1 MREWIIMQLLA
12 LPAAFI
18 LDMIFGDPH
27 SRLHPICLIGN
38 LIAMLDSALNKE
50 NISRNTK
57 IVRGAL
63 TAVTVIVI
71 STAVPLIIELIC
83 FNINIWLFF
92 AAESVMDYFVIAA
105 KSLKKESMLVCSAME
120 AGDTEGARHAVSMIV
135 GRDTKVLDREGIIK
149 AAVETVA
156 ENSSDGVIAPI
167 LYTALCGA
175 AGGFFY
181 KAVNTMDSML
191 GYVND
196 RYEAFGKA
204 AARLDDVM
212 NYIPSRL
219 SALFIIA
226 AAKFTGLNA
235 AGAWKIFR
243 RDRMKHASPN
253 SAQTESACAGAL
265 DVRLAGNAWYGGVLH
280 EKPYIGDDIRL
291 IEPEDIRKA
300 CRLMYA
306 ASIAAIVIFGTAAGF
321 LKSFLF

>member
-57 IVRGAL
+57 IV
-63 TAVTVIVI
+63 VTVIVI

-92 AAESVMDYFVIAA
+92 AGESVMDYFVIAA

>member
-1 MREWIIMQLLA
+1 MREWIIMQMLA

-50 NISRNTK
+50 NVSRNKK

-71 STAVPLIIELIC
+71 STALPLIIEIIC

-92 AAESVMDYFVIAA
+92 AAESAMDYFVIAA

-149 AAVETVA
+149 ATVETVA

-280 EKPYIGDDIRL
+280 EKPYIGDNIRS
-291 IEPEDIRKA
+291 IEPEDIRRA
-300 CRLMYA
+300 CRLMYV
-306 ASIAAIVIFGTAAGF
+306 ASVLAIAVFTTAAGF
-321 LKSFLF
+321 LKSLLF

>member
-1 MREWIIMQLLA
+1 MQMLA

-27 SRLHPICLIGN
+27 TGMHPICLIGN
-38 LIAMLDSALNKE
+38 LIAILDSALNKE
-50 NISRNTK
+50 NVSRK
-57 IVRGAL
+57 RRIARGAL
-63 TAVTVIVI
+63 TAAAVIVI
-71 STAVPLIIELIC
+71 STAFPLIIEIIS

-92 AAESVMDYFVIAA
+92 VAETVMDYFVIAA
-105 KSLKKESMLVCSAME
+105 KSLKKESMLVCAAME
-120 AGDTEGARHAVSMIV
+120 AGDTEGARRAVSMIV
-135 GRDTKVLDREGIIK
+135 GRDTKVLDKEGIIK

-156 ENSSDGVIAPI
+156 ENSSDGVIAPVF
-167 LYTALCGA
+167 YTALCGA

-181 KAVNTMDSML
+181 KSVNTMDSML
-191 GYVND
+191 GYIND

-204 AARLDDVM
+204 AARLDDVL

-280 EKPYIGDDIRL
+280 EKPYIGDDIRP

-306 ASIAAIVIFGTAAGF
+306 ASAAAIVIFGTAAGF

>member
-1 MREWIIMQLLA
+1 MREWIIMQMLA

-27 SRLHPICLIGN
+27 TGMHPICLIGN
-38 LIAMLDSALNKE
+38 LIAILDSALNKE
-50 NISRNTK
+50 NVSRK
-57 IVRGAL
+57 RRIARGAL
-63 TAVTVIVI
+63 TAAAVIVI
-71 STAVPLIIELIC
+71 STAFPLIIEIIS

-92 AAESVMDYFVIAA
+92 AAETVMDYFVIAA
-105 KSLKKESMLVCSAME
+105 KSLKKESMLVCAAME
-120 AGDTEGARHAVSMIV
+120 AGDTEGARRAVSMIV
-135 GRDTKVLDREGIIK
+135 GRDTKVLDKEGIIK

-156 ENSSDGVIAPI
+156 ENSSDGVIAPVF
-167 LYTALCGA
+167 YTALCGA

-181 KAVNTMDSML
+181 KSVNTMDSML
-191 GYVND
+191 GYIND

-204 AARLDDVM
+204 AARLDDVL

-280 EKPYIGDDIRL
+280 EKPYIGDDIRP

-306 ASIAAIVIFGTAAGF
+306 ASAAAIVIFGTAAGL

>member
-27 SRLHPICLIGN
+27 SRLHPICLIGD

>member
-1 MREWIIMQLLA
+1 MQMLA

-27 SRLHPICLIGN
+27 TGMHPICLIGN
-38 LIAMLDSALNKE
+38 LIAILDSALNKE
-50 NISRNTK
+50 NVSRERR
-57 IVRGAL
+57 IARGAL
-63 TAVTVIVI
+63 TAAAVIVI
-71 STAVPLIIELIC
+71 STAFPLIIEIIS

-92 AAESVMDYFVIAA
+92 VAETVMDYFVIAA
-105 KSLKKESMLVCSAME
+105 KSLKKESMLVCAAME
-120 AGDTEGARHAVSMIV
+120 AGDTEGARRAVSMIV
-135 GRDTKVLDREGIIK
+135 GRDTKVLDKEGIIK

-156 ENSSDGVIAPI
+156 ENSSDGVIAPVF
-167 LYTALCGA
+167 YTALCGA

-181 KAVNTMDSML
+181 KSVNTMDSML
-191 GYVND
+191 GYIND

-204 AARLDDVM
+204 AARLDDVL

-280 EKPYIGDDIRL
+280 EKPYIGDDIRP

-306 ASIAAIVIFGTAAGF
+306 ASAAAIVIFGTAAGF

>member
-167 LYTALCGA
+167 FYTALCGA

-181 KAVNTMDSML
+181 KSVNTMDSML
-191 GYVND
+191 GYIND

-204 AARLDDVM
+204 AARLDDVL

-226 AAKFTGLNA
+226 AAKVTGLNA

>member
-1 MREWIIMQLLA
+1 MLA

-27 SRLHPICLIGN
+27 TGMHPICLIGN
-38 LIAMLDSALNKE
+38 LIAILDSALNKE
-50 NISRNTK
+50 NVSRK
-57 IVRGAL
+57 RRIARGAL
-63 TAVTVIVI
+63 TAAAVIVI
-71 STAVPLIIELIC
+71 STAFPLIIEIIS

-92 AAESVMDYFVIAA
+92 VAETVMDYFVIAA
-105 KSLKKESMLVCSAME
+105 KSLKKESMLVCAAME
-120 AGDTEGARHAVSMIV
+120 AGDTEGARRAVSMIV
-135 GRDTKVLDREGIIK
+135 GRDTKVLDKEGIIK

-156 ENSSDGVIAPI
+156 ENSSDGVIAPVF
-167 LYTALCGA
+167 YTALCGA

-181 KAVNTMDSML
+181 KSVNTMDSML
-191 GYVND
+191 GYIND

-204 AARLDDVM
+204 AARLDDVL

-280 EKPYIGDDIRL
+280 EKPYIGDDIRP

-306 ASIAAIVIFGTAAGF
+306 ASAAAIVIFGTAAGF

>member
-1 MREWIIMQLLA
+1 MLA

-50 NISRNTK
+50 NVSRNKK

-71 STAVPLIIELIC
+71 STALPLIIEIIC

-92 AAESVMDYFVIAA
+92 AAESAMDYFVIAA

-280 EKPYIGDDIRL
+280 EKPYIGDNIRS
-291 IEPEDIRKA
+291 IEPEDIRRA
-300 CRLMYA
+300 CRLMYV
-306 ASIAAIVIFGTAAGF
+306 ASVLAIAVFTTAAGF
-321 LKSFLF
+321 LKSLLF

>member
-1 MREWIIMQLLA
+1 MQMLA

-27 SRLHPICLIGN
+27 TGMHPICLIGN

-50 NISRNTK
+50 NVNRNRR
-57 IVRGAL
+57 IARGAL
-63 TAVTVIVI
+63 TAAAVIVI
-71 STAVPLIIELIC
+71 STAFPLIIEIIS
-83 FNINIWLFF
+83 FNINIWFFF
-92 AAESVMDYFVIAA
+92 AAETVMDYFVIAA
-105 KSLKKESMLVCSAME
+105 KSLKKESMLVCAAME
-120 AGDTEGARHAVSMIV
+120 AGDTEGARRAVSMIV
-135 GRDTKVLDREGIIK
+135 GRDTKVLDKEGIIK

-156 ENSSDGVIAPI
+156 ENSSDGVIAPVF
-167 LYTALCGA
+167 YTALCGA

-181 KAVNTMDSML
+181 KSVNTMDSML
-191 GYVND
+191 GYIND

-204 AARLDDVM
+204 AARLDDVL

-280 EKPYIGDDIRL
+280 EKPYIGDDIRP

-306 ASIAAIVIFGTAAGF
+306 ASAAAIVIFGTAAGF

>member
-1 MREWIIMQLLA
+1 MQMLA

-27 SRLHPICLIGN
+27 TGMHPICLIGN
-38 LIAMLDSALNKE
+38 LIAILDSALNKE
-50 NISRNTK
+50 NVSRK
-57 IVRGAL
+57 RRIARGAL
-63 TAVTVIVI
+63 TAAAVIVI
-71 STAVPLIIELIC
+71 STAFPLIIEIIS

-92 AAESVMDYFVIAA
+92 VAETVMDYFVIAA
-105 KSLKKESMLVCSAME
+105 KSLKKESMLVCAAME
-120 AGDTEGARHAVSMIV
+120 AGDTEGARRAVSMIV
-135 GRDTKVLDREGIIK
+135 GRDTKVLDKEGIIK

-156 ENSSDGVIAPI
+156 ENSSDGVIAPVF
-167 LYTALCGA
+167 YMALCGA

-181 KAVNTMDSML
+181 KSVNTMDSML
-191 GYVND
+191 GYIND

-204 AARLDDVM
+204 AARLDDVL

-280 EKPYIGDDIRL
+280 EKPYIGDDIRP

-306 ASIAAIVIFGTAAGF
+306 ASAAAIVIFGTAAGF

>member
-1 MREWIIMQLLA
+1 MQMLA

-27 SRLHPICLIGN
+27 TGMHPICLIGN
-38 LIAMLDSALNKE
+38 LIAILDSALNKE
-50 NISRNTK
+50 NVSRK
-57 IVRGAL
+57 RRIARGAL
-63 TAVTVIVI
+63 TAAAVIVI
-71 STAVPLIIELIC
+71 STAFPLIIEIIS

-92 AAESVMDYFVIAA
+92 AAETVMDYFVIAA
-105 KSLKKESMLVCSAME
+105 KSLKKESMLVCAAME
-120 AGDTEGARHAVSMIV
+120 AGDTEGARRAVSMIV
-135 GRDTKVLDREGIIK
+135 GRDTKVLDKEGIIK

-156 ENSSDGVIAPI
+156 ENSSDGVIAPVF
-167 LYTALCGA
+167 YTALCGA

-181 KAVNTMDSML
+181 KSVNTMDSML
-191 GYVND
+191 GYIND

-204 AARLDDVM
+204 AARLDDVL

-280 EKPYIGDDIRL
+280 EKPYIGDDIRP

-306 ASIAAIVIFGTAAGF
+306 ASAAAIVIFGTAAGF

>member
-1 MREWIIMQLLA
+1 MQMLA

-27 SRLHPICLIGN
+27 TGMHPICLIGN

-50 NISRNTK
+50 NVSRK
-57 IVRGAL
+57 RRIARGAL
-63 TAVTVIVI
+63 TAAAVIVI
-71 STAVPLIIELIC
+71 STAFPLIIEIIS

-92 AAESVMDYFVIAA
+92 AAETVMDYFVIAA
-105 KSLKKESMLVCSAME
+105 KSLKKESMLVCAAME
-120 AGDTEGARHAVSMIV
+120 AGDTEGARRAVSMIV
-135 GRDTKVLDREGIIK
+135 GRDTKVLDKEGIIK
-149 AAVETVA
+149 ATVETVA
-156 ENSSDGVIAPI
+156 ENSSDGVIAPVF
-167 LYTALCGA
+167 YTALCGA

-181 KAVNTMDSML
+181 KSVNTMDSML
-191 GYVND
+191 GYIND

-204 AARLDDVM
+204 AARLDDVL

-280 EKPYIGDDIRL
+280 EKPYIGDDIRP

-306 ASIAAIVIFGTAAGF
+306 ASAAAIVIFGTAAGL

>member
-1 MREWIIMQLLA
+1 MREWIIMQMLA

-27 SRLHPICLIGN
+27 TGMHPICLIGN
-38 LIAMLDSALNKE
+38 LIAILDSALNKE
-50 NISRNTK
+50 NVSRK
-57 IVRGAL
+57 RRIARGAL
-63 TAVTVIVI
+63 TAAAVIVI
-71 STAVPLIIELIC
+71 STAFPLIIEIIS

-92 AAESVMDYFVIAA
+92 VAETVMDYFVIAA
-105 KSLKKESMLVCSAME
+105 KSMKKESMLVCAAME
-120 AGDTEGARHAVSMIV
+120 AGDTEGARRAVSMIV
-135 GRDTKVLDREGIIK
+135 GRDTKVLDKEGIIK

-156 ENSSDGVIAPI
+156 ENSSDGVIAPVF
-167 LYTALCGA
+167 YTALCGA

-181 KAVNTMDSML
+181 KSVNTMDSML
-191 GYVND
+191 GYIND

-204 AARLDDVM
+204 AARLDDVL

-280 EKPYIGDDIRL
+280 EKPYIGDDIRP

-306 ASIAAIVIFGTAAGF
+306 ASAAAIVIFGTAAGF

>member
-1 MREWIIMQLLA
+1 MREWIIMQMLA

-18 LDMIFGDPH
+18 LDMILGDPH
-27 SRLHPICLIGN
+27 NGMHPICLIGN

-50 NISRNTK
+50 NVSRK
-57 IVRGAL
+57 RRIARGAL
-63 TAVTVIVI
+63 TAAAVIVI
-71 STAVPLIIELIC
+71 STAFPLIIEIIS

-92 AAESVMDYFVIAA
+92 AAETVMDYFVIAA
-105 KSLKKESMLVCSAME
+105 KSLKRESMLVCAAME
-120 AGDTEGARHAVSMIV
+120 AGDTEGARRAVSMIV
-135 GRDTKVLDREGIIK
+135 GRDTKVLDKEGIIK

-156 ENSSDGVIAPI
+156 ENSSDGVIAPVF
-167 LYTALCGA
+167 YTALCGA

-181 KAVNTMDSML
+181 KSVNTMDSML
-191 GYVND
+191 GYIND

-204 AARLDDVM
+204 AARLDDVL

-280 EKPYIGDDIRL
+280 EKPYIGDDIRP
-291 IEPEDIRKA
+291 IEPEDIRKT

-306 ASIAAIVIFGTAAGF
+306 ASVAAIVIFGTAAGF

>member
-1 MREWIIMQLLA
+1 MQMLA

-27 SRLHPICLIGN
+27 TGMHPICLIGN

-50 NISRNTK
+50 NVSRERR
-57 IVRGAL
+57 IARGAL
-63 TAVTVIVI
+63 TAAAVIVI
-71 STAVPLIIELIC
+71 STAFPLIIEIIS

-92 AAESVMDYFVIAA
+92 VAETVMDYFVIAA
-105 KSLKKESMLVCSAME
+105 KSLKKESMLVCAAME
-120 AGDTEGARHAVSMIV
+120 AGDTEGARRAVSMIV
-135 GRDTKVLDREGIIK
+135 GRDTKVLDKEGIIK

-156 ENSSDGVIAPI
+156 ENSSDGVIAPVF
-167 LYTALCGA
+167 YTALCGA

-181 KAVNTMDSML
+181 KSVNTMDSML
-191 GYVND
+191 GYIND

-204 AARLDDVM
+204 AARLDDVL

-280 EKPYIGDDIRL
+280 EKPYIGDDIRP

-306 ASIAAIVIFGTAAGF
+306 ASAAAIVIFGTAAGF

>member
-1 MREWIIMQLLA
+1 MQMLA

-50 NISRNTK
+50 NVSRNKK

-71 STAVPLIIELIC
+71 STALPLIIEIIC

-92 AAESVMDYFVIAA
+92 AAESAMDYFVIAA

-149 AAVETVA
+149 ATVETVA

-280 EKPYIGDDIRL
+280 EKPYIGDNIRS
-291 IEPEDIRKA
+291 IEPEDIRRA
-300 CRLMYA
+300 CRLMYV
-306 ASIAAIVIFGTAAGF
+306 ASVLAIAVFTTAAGF
-321 LKSFLF
+321 LKSLLF

>member
-1 MREWIIMQLLA
+1 MQMLA

-18 LDMIFGDPH
+18 LDMILSDPH
-27 SRLHPICLIGN
+27 TGLHPICLIGN

-50 NISRNTK
+50 NVSRK
-57 IVRGAL
+57 RRIARGAL
-63 TAVTVIVI
+63 TAAAVIVI
-71 STAVPLIIELIC
+71 STAFPLIIEIIS

-92 AAESVMDYFVIAA
+92 AAETVMDYFVIAA
-105 KSLKKESMLVCSAME
+105 KSLKKESMLVCAAME
-120 AGDTEGARHAVSMIV
+120 AGDTEGARRAVSMIV
-135 GRDTKVLDREGIIK
+135 GRDTKVLDKEGIIK

-156 ENSSDGVIAPI
+156 ENSSDGVIAPVF
-167 LYTALCGA
+167 YTALCGA

-181 KAVNTMDSML
+181 KSVNTMDSML
-191 GYVND
+191 GYIND

-204 AARLDDVM
+204 AARLDDVL

-280 EKPYIGDDIRL
+280 EKPYIGDDIRP

-306 ASIAAIVIFGTAAGF
+306 ASAAAIVIFGTAAGF

>member
-1 MREWIIMQLLA
+1 MQMLA

-18 LDMIFGDPH
+18 LDMILGDPH
-27 SRLHPICLIGN
+27 NGMHPICLIGN

-50 NISRNTK
+50 NVSRK
-57 IVRGAL
+57 RRIARGAL
-63 TAVTVIVI
+63 TAAAVIVI
-71 STAVPLIIELIC
+71 STAFPLIIEIIS

-92 AAESVMDYFVIAA
+92 AAETVMDYFVIAA
-105 KSLKKESMLVCSAME
+105 KSLKKESMLVCAAME
-120 AGDTEGARHAVSMIV
+120 AGDTEGARRAVSMIV
-135 GRDTKVLDREGIIK
+135 GRDTKVLDKEGIIK

-156 ENSSDGVIAPI
+156 ENSSDGVIAPVF
-167 LYTALCGA
+167 YTALCGA

-181 KAVNTMDSML
+181 KSVNTMDSML
-191 GYVND
+191 GYIND

-204 AARLDDVM
+204 AARLDDVL

-280 EKPYIGDDIRL
+280 EKPYIGDDIRP
-291 IEPEDIRKA
+291 IEPEDIRKT

-306 ASIAAIVIFGTAAGF
+306 ASVAAIVIFGTAAGF

>member
-1 MREWIIMQLLA
+1 M
-12 LPAAFI
+12 
-18 LDMIFGDPH
+18 
-27 SRLHPICLIGN
+27 
-38 LIAMLDSALNKE
+38 
-50 NISRNTK
+50 
-57 IVRGAL
+57 
-63 TAVTVIVI
+63 I
-71 STAVPLIIELIC
+71 STAFPLIIEIIS

-92 AAESVMDYFVIAA
+92 AAETVMDYFVIAA
-105 KSLKKESMLVCSAME
+105 KSLKKESMLVCAAME
-120 AGDTEGARHAVSMIV
+120 AGDTEGARRAVSMIV
-135 GRDTKVLDREGIIK
+135 GRDTKVLDKEGIIK

-156 ENSSDGVIAPI
+156 ENSSDGVIAPVF
-167 LYTALCGA
+167 YTALCGA

-181 KAVNTMDSML
+181 KSVNTMDSML
-191 GYVND
+191 GYIND

-204 AARLDDVM
+204 AARLDDVL

-280 EKPYIGDDIRL
+280 EKPYIGDDIRP
-291 IEPEDIRKA
+291 IEPEDIRKT

-306 ASIAAIVIFGTAAGF
+306 ASAAAIVIFGTAAGF

>member
-1 MREWIIMQLLA
+1 MREWIIMQMLA

-27 SRLHPICLIGN
+27 TGMHPICLIGN
-38 LIAMLDSALNKE
+38 LIAILDSALNKE
-50 NISRNTK
+50 NVSRK
-57 IVRGAL
+57 RRIARGAL
-63 TAVTVIVI
+63 TAAAVIVI
-71 STAVPLIIELIC
+71 STAFPLIIEIIS

-92 AAESVMDYFVIAA
+92 VAETVMDYFVIAA
-105 KSLKKESMLVCSAME
+105 KSLKKESMLVCAAME
-120 AGDTEGARHAVSMIV
+120 AGDTEGARRAVSMIV
-135 GRDTKVLDREGIIK
+135 GRDTKVLDKEGIIK

-156 ENSSDGVIAPI
+156 ENSSDGVIAPVF
-167 LYTALCGA
+167 YTALCGA

-181 KAVNTMDSML
+181 KSVNTMDSML
-191 GYVND
+191 GYIND

-204 AARLDDVM
+204 AARLDDVL

-280 EKPYIGDDIRL
+280 EKPYIGDDIRP

-306 ASIAAIVIFGTAAGF
+306 ASAAAIVIFGTAAGF

>member
-1 MREWIIMQLLA
+1 MREWIIMQMLA

-18 LDMIFGDPH
+18 LDMILGDPH
-27 SRLHPICLIGN
+27 NGMHPICLIGN

-50 NISRNTK
+50 NVSRK
-57 IVRGAL
+57 RRIARGAL
-63 TAVTVIVI
+63 TAAAVIVI
-71 STAVPLIIELIC
+71 STAFPLIIEIIS

-92 AAESVMDYFVIAA
+92 AAETVMDYFVIAA
-105 KSLKKESMLVCSAME
+105 KSLKKESMLVCAAME
-120 AGDTEGARHAVSMIV
+120 AGDTEGARRAVSMIV
-135 GRDTKVLDREGIIK
+135 GRDTKVLDKEGIIK

-156 ENSSDGVIAPI
+156 ENSSDGVIAPVF
-167 LYTALCGA
+167 YTALCGA

-181 KAVNTMDSML
+181 KSVNTMDSML
-191 GYVND
+191 GYIND

-204 AARLDDVM
+204 AARLDDVL

-280 EKPYIGDDIRL
+280 EKPYIGDDIRP
-291 IEPEDIRKA
+291 IEPEDIRKT

-306 ASIAAIVIFGTAAGF
+306 ASVAAIVIFGTAAGF

>member
-1 MREWIIMQLLA
+1 MQMLA

-27 SRLHPICLIGN
+27 TGMHPICLIGN
-38 LIAMLDSALNKE
+38 LIAILDSALNKE
-50 NISRNTK
+50 NVNRNRR
-57 IVRGAL
+57 IARGAL
-63 TAVTVIVI
+63 TAAAVIVI
-71 STAVPLIIELIC
+71 STAFPLIIEIIS

-92 AAESVMDYFVIAA
+92 AAETVMDYFVIAA
-105 KSLKKESMLVCSAME
+105 KSLKKESMLVCAAME
-120 AGDTEGARHAVSMIV
+120 AGDTEGARRAVSMIV
-135 GRDTKVLDREGIIK
+135 GRDTKVLDKEGIIK

-156 ENSSDGVIAPI
+156 ENSSDGVIAPVF
-167 LYTALCGA
+167 YTALCGA

-181 KAVNTMDSML
+181 KSVNTMDSML
-191 GYVND
+191 GYIND

-204 AARLDDVM
+204 AARLDDVL

-280 EKPYIGDDIRL
+280 EKPYIGDDIRP

-306 ASIAAIVIFGTAAGF
+306 ASAAAIVIFGTAAGF

>member
-1 MREWIIMQLLA
+1 MQMLA

-50 NISRNTK
+50 NVSRNKK

-71 STAVPLIIELIC
+71 STAFPLIIEIIS

-92 AAESVMDYFVIAA
+92 AAETVMDYFVIAA
-105 KSLKKESMLVCSAME
+105 KSLKKESMLVCAAME

-135 GRDTKVLDREGIIK
+135 GRDTKVLDKEGIIK

-156 ENSSDGVIAPI
+156 ENSSDGVIAPVF
-167 LYTALCGA
+167 YTALCGA
-175 AGGFFY
+175 TGGFFY
-181 KAVNTMDSML
+181 KSVNTMDSML

-280 EKPYIGDDIRL
+280 EKPYIGDNIRS
-291 IEPEDIRKA
+291 IEPEDIRRA
-300 CRLMYA
+300 CRLMYV
-306 ASIAAIVIFGTAAGF
+306 ASVLAIAVFTTAAGF
-321 LKSFLF
+321 LKSLLF

>member
-1 MREWIIMQLLA
+1 MQMLA

-27 SRLHPICLIGN
+27 TGMHPICLIGN

-50 NISRNTK
+50 NVSRK
-57 IVRGAL
+57 RRIARGAL
-63 TAVTVIVI
+63 TAAAVIVI
-71 STAVPLIIELIC
+71 STAFPLIIEIIS

-92 AAESVMDYFVIAA
+92 AAETVMDYFVIAA
-105 KSLKKESMLVCSAME
+105 KSLKKESMLVCAAME
-120 AGDTEGARHAVSMIV
+120 AGDTEGARRAVSMIV
-135 GRDTKVLDREGIIK
+135 GRDTKVLDKEGIIK

-156 ENSSDGVIAPI
+156 ENSSDGVIAPVF
-167 LYTALCGA
+167 YTALCGA

-181 KAVNTMDSML
+181 KSVNTMDSML
-191 GYVND
+191 GYIND

-204 AARLDDVM
+204 AARLDDVL

-280 EKPYIGDDIRL
+280 EKPYIGDDIRP

-306 ASIAAIVIFGTAAGF
+306 ASAAAIVIFGTAAGF

>member
-1 MREWIIMQLLA
+1 MREWIIMQMLA

-18 LDMIFGDPH
+18 LDMILGDQH
-27 SRLHPICLIGN
+27 TGMHPICLIGN

-50 NISRNTK
+50 NVSRKRK
-57 IVRGAL
+57 IARGAL
-63 TAVTVIVI
+63 TAAAVIVI
-71 STAVPLIIELIC
+71 STAFPLIIEIIS

-92 AAESVMDYFVIAA
+92 AAETVMDYFVIAA
-105 KSLKKESMLVCSAME
+105 KSLKKESMLVCAAME
-120 AGDTEGARHAVSMIV
+120 AGDTEGARRAVSMIV
-135 GRDTKVLDREGIIK
+135 GRDTKVLDKEGIIK

-156 ENSSDGVIAPI
+156 ENSSDGVIAPVF
-167 LYTALCGA
+167 YTALCGA

-181 KAVNTMDSML
+181 KSVNTMDSML
-191 GYVND
+191 GYIND

-204 AARLDDVM
+204 AARLDDVL

-280 EKPYIGDDIRL
+280 EKPYIGDDIRP
-291 IEPEDIRKA
+291 IEPEDIRKT

-306 ASIAAIVIFGTAAGF
+306 ASAAAIVIFGTAAGF

>member
-204 AARLDDVM
+204 SARLDDVM

>member
-1 MREWIIMQLLA
+1 MQMLA

-27 SRLHPICLIGN
+27 TGMHPICLIGN

-50 NISRNTK
+50 NVSRK
-57 IVRGAL
+57 RRIARGAL
-63 TAVTVIVI
+63 TAAAVIVI
-71 STAVPLIIELIC
+71 STAFPLIIEIIS

-92 AAESVMDYFVIAA
+92 AAETVMDYFVIAA
-105 KSLKKESMLVCSAME
+105 KSLKKESMLVCAAME
-120 AGDTEGARHAVSMIV
+120 AGDTEGARRAVSMIV
-135 GRDTKVLDREGIIK
+135 GRDTKVLDKEGIIK

-156 ENSSDGVIAPI
+156 ENSSDGVIAPVF
-167 LYTALCGA
+167 YTALCGA

-181 KAVNTMDSML
+181 KSVNTMDSML
-191 GYVND
+191 GYIND

-204 AARLDDVM
+204 AARLDDVL

-280 EKPYIGDDIRL
+280 EKPYIGDDIRP
-291 IEPEDIRKA
+291 IEPEDIRKT

-306 ASIAAIVIFGTAAGF
+306 ASAAAIVIFGTAAGF

>member
-1 MREWIIMQLLA
+1 MQMLA

-50 NISRNTK
+50 NVSRNKK

-71 STAVPLIIELIC
+71 STALPLIIEIIC

-92 AAESVMDYFVIAA
+92 AAESAMDYFVIAA

-280 EKPYIGDDIRL
+280 EKPYIGDNIRS
-291 IEPEDIRKA
+291 IEPEDIRRA
-300 CRLMYA
+300 CRLMYV
-306 ASIAAIVIFGTAAGF
+306 ASVLAIAVFTTAAGF
-321 LKSFLF
+321 LKSLLF

>member
-1 MREWIIMQLLA
+1 MREWIIMQMLA

-27 SRLHPICLIGN
+27 TGMHPICLIGN
-38 LIAMLDSALNKE
+38 LIAILDSALNKE
-50 NISRNTK
+50 NVSRK
-57 IVRGAL
+57 RRIARGAL
-63 TAVTVIVI
+63 TAAAVIVI
-71 STAVPLIIELIC
+71 STAFPLIIEIIS

-92 AAESVMDYFVIAA
+92 VAETVMDYFVIAA
-105 KSLKKESMLVCSAME
+105 KSLKKESMLVCAAME
-120 AGDTEGARHAVSMIV
+120 AGDTEGARRAVSMIV
-135 GRDTKVLDREGIIK
+135 GRDTKVLDKEGIIK

-156 ENSSDGVIAPI
+156 ENSSDGVIAPVF
-167 LYTALCGA
+167 YTALCGA

-181 KAVNTMDSML
+181 KSVNTMDSML
-191 GYVND
+191 GYIND

-204 AARLDDVM
+204 AARLDDVL

-280 EKPYIGDDIRL
+280 EKPYIGDDIRS

-306 ASIAAIVIFGTAAGF
+306 ASAAAIVIFGTAAGF

>member
-1 MREWIIMQLLA
+1 MQMLA

-27 SRLHPICLIGN
+27 TGMHPICLIGN
-38 LIAMLDSALNKE
+38 LIAILDSALNKE
-50 NISRNTK
+50 NVNRNRR
-57 IVRGAL
+57 IARGAL
-63 TAVTVIVI
+63 TAAAVIVV
-71 STAVPLIIELIC
+71 STAFPLIIEIIS

-92 AAESVMDYFVIAA
+92 VAETVMDYFVIAA
-105 KSLKKESMLVCSAME
+105 KSLKKESMLVCAAME
-120 AGDTEGARHAVSMIV
+120 AGDTEGARRAVSMIV
-135 GRDTKVLDREGIIK
+135 GRDTKVLDKEGIIK

-156 ENSSDGVIAPI
+156 ENSSDGVIAPVF
-167 LYTALCGA
+167 YTALCGA

-181 KAVNTMDSML
+181 KSVNTMDSML
-191 GYVND
+191 GYIND

-204 AARLDDVM
+204 AARLDDVL

-280 EKPYIGDDIRL
+280 EKPYIGDDIRP

-306 ASIAAIVIFGTAAGF
+306 ASAAAIVIFGTAAGF

>member
-1 MREWIIMQLLA
+1 MQMLA

-27 SRLHPICLIGN
+27 TGMHPICLIGN
-38 LIAMLDSALNKE
+38 LIAILDSALNKE
-50 NISRNTK
+50 NVSRK
-57 IVRGAL
+57 RRIARGAL
-63 TAVTVIVI
+63 TAAAVIVI
-71 STAVPLIIELIC
+71 STAFPLIIEIIS

-92 AAESVMDYFVIAA
+92 AAETVMDYFVIAA
-105 KSLKKESMLVCSAME
+105 KSLKKESMLVCAAME
-120 AGDTEGARHAVSMIV
+120 AGDTEGARRAVSMIV
-135 GRDTKVLDREGIIK
+135 GRDTKVLDKEGIIK

-156 ENSSDGVIAPI
+156 ENSSDGVIAPVF
-167 LYTALCGA
+167 YTALCGA

-181 KAVNTMDSML
+181 KSVNTMDSML
-191 GYVND
+191 GYIND

-204 AARLDDVM
+204 AARLDDVL

-280 EKPYIGDDIRL
+280 EKPYIGDDIRP

-306 ASIAAIVIFGTAAGF
+306 ASAAAIVIFGTAAGL

>member
-1 MREWIIMQLLA
+1 MREWIIMQMLA

-18 LDMIFGDPH
+18 LDMILGDPH
-27 SRLHPICLIGN
+27 TGLHPICLIGN

-50 NISRNTK
+50 IVSRK
-57 IVRGAL
+57 RRIARGAL
-63 TAVTVIVI
+63 TAAAVIVI
-71 STAVPLIIELIC
+71 STAFPLIIEIIS
-83 FNINIWLFF
+83 FNINIWFFF
-92 AAESVMDYFVIAA
+92 AAETVMDYFVIAA
-105 KSLKKESMLVCSAME
+105 KSLKKESMLVCAAME
-120 AGDTEGARHAVSMIV
+120 AGDTEGARRAVSMIV
-135 GRDTKVLDREGIIK
+135 GRDTKVLDKEGIIK

-156 ENSSDGVIAPI
+156 ENSSDGVIAPVF
-167 LYTALCGA
+167 YTALCGA

-181 KAVNTMDSML
+181 KSVNTMDSML
-191 GYVND
+191 GYIND

-204 AARLDDVM
+204 AARLDDVL

-280 EKPYIGDDIRL
+280 EKPYIGDDIRP

-306 ASIAAIVIFGTAAGF
+306 ASAAAIVIFGTAAGF

>member
-1 MREWIIMQLLA
+1 MREWIIMQMLA

-27 SRLHPICLIGN
+27 TGMHPICLIGN
-38 LIAMLDSALNKE
+38 LIAILDSALNKE
-50 NISRNTK
+50 NVNRNRR
-57 IVRGAL
+57 IARGAL
-63 TAVTVIVI
+63 TAAAVIVI
-71 STAVPLIIELIC
+71 STAFPLIIEIIS

-92 AAESVMDYFVIAA
+92 AAETVMDYFVIAA
-105 KSLKKESMLVCSAME
+105 KSLKKESMLVCAAME
-120 AGDTEGARHAVSMIV
+120 AGDTEGARRAVSMIV
-135 GRDTKVLDREGIIK
+135 GRDTKVLDKEGIIK

-156 ENSSDGVIAPI
+156 ENSSDGVIAPVF
-167 LYTALCGA
+167 YTALCGA

-181 KAVNTMDSML
+181 KSVNTMDSML
-191 GYVND
+191 GYIND

-204 AARLDDVM
+204 AARLDDVL

-280 EKPYIGDDIRL
+280 EKPYIGDDIRP

-306 ASIAAIVIFGTAAGF
+306 ASAAAIVIFGTAAGF

>member
-1 MREWIIMQLLA
+1 MQMLA

-27 SRLHPICLIGN
+27 TGMHPICLIGN

-50 NISRNTK
+50 NVSRK
-57 IVRGAL
+57 RRIARGAL
-63 TAVTVIVI
+63 TAAAVIVI
-71 STAVPLIIELIC
+71 STAFPLIIEIIS

-92 AAESVMDYFVIAA
+92 VAETVMDYFVIAA
-105 KSLKKESMLVCSAME
+105 KSLKKESMLVCAAME
-120 AGDTEGARHAVSMIV
+120 AGDTEGARRAVSMIV
-135 GRDTKVLDREGIIK
+135 GRDTKVLDKEGIIK

-156 ENSSDGVIAPI
+156 ENSSDGVIAPVF
-167 LYTALCGA
+167 YTALCGA

-181 KAVNTMDSML
+181 KSVNTMDSML
-191 GYVND
+191 GYIND

-204 AARLDDVM
+204 AARLDDVL

-280 EKPYIGDDIRL
+280 EKPYIGDDIRP

-306 ASIAAIVIFGTAAGF
+306 ASAAAIVIFGTAAGF